1 MNDLLVIYVT
11 GTLALT
17 LGLYL
22 TLQNFGLG
30 LRYWQLKTADERQA
44 HRDAARIRR
53 TWPRLM
59 RNLGLSLTDH
69 MPRLADSITGRKV
82 NESGRLVRPR
92 IHLPRMTNIEID
104 TFGIT
109 ATIRLVPTVGLEHF
123 EKHADQLANFWGMV
137 RVHVIQ
143 QEPNKILMRAVRR
156 DPLTLPLTV
165 STPRAPR
172 DLRYYPAGLDEFG
185 KVARVRLHHGSGIG
199 VYGLPTY
206 GKSSFILGLI
216 SYFAM
221 SDRVQFLVADGKVET
236 GHEGDYYDV
245 APRALSIIGSDV
257 LTFNEWIKQV
267 NSFRAWRAGV
277 IRQALGTKDFWEVGP
292 TPEWPLIFVIIDEAH
307 SFFDQVKTTSK
318 NTDLVNQNTKAA
330 ENAHEV
336 AKFVRLCRSVG
347 MELVISTQKGTSDAI
362 PTQIRDNL
370 HASISFAVKTDEAA
384 IAALGQNIRDY
395 PDANPTNYQAEQ
407 YIGVASMVAER
418 RKGFVRMRTP
428 LCKGAIAAAVC
439 DQSAHLVRPM
449 KGVSVGLGH
458 RALAPASPAALLP
471 DTKDA
476 HE

>member
-1 MNDLLVIYVT
+1 MNVLITAYVT
-11 GTLALT
+11 GALALIT
-17 LGLYL
+17 LIYL
-22 TLQNFGLG
+22 TLQNFGFG
-30 LRYWQLKTADERQA
+30 LAYWRLTTDDDRQA

-59 RNLGLSLTDH
+59 RSVGLSLTDH
-69 MPRLADSITGRKV
+69 MPKFIDGLSSHRINDA
-82 NESGRLVRPR
+82 GRLVRPR
-92 IHLPRMTNIEID
+92 IHLPRILDIETD

-109 ATIRLVPTVGLEHF
+109 ATVKLVPTVKLEDF
-123 EKHADQLANFWGMV
+123 EKQVDHLANFWGMV

-143 QEPNKILMRAVRR
+143 NEANKLLMRAVRR

-165 STPRAPR
+165 STPRNPR

-221 SDRVQFLVADGKVET
+221 SPSVQFLVADGKVET

-245 APRALSIIGSDV
+245 APRALSIIGSDIG
-257 LTFNEWIKQV
+257 TFNAWIKQV
-267 NSFRAWRAGV
+267 NAFRAWRAGV

-292 TPEWPLIFVIIDEAH
+292 TPEWPVIYVIIDEAH
-307 SFFDQVKTTSK
+307 CFFDQVKTTSK
-318 NTDLVNQNTKAA
+318 NTELVAQNAQAA
-330 ENAHEV
+330 ENAYEV

-347 MELVISTQKGTSDAI
+347 MMLVISTQKGTSDAI

-370 HASISFAVKTDEAA
+370 HASLCFAVKTDEAA
-384 IAALGQNIRDY
+384 VAALGQGIRDY
-395 PDANPTNYQAEQ
+395 SDANPTNYQAEQ

-439 DQSAHLVRPM
+439 DQSAQLVRPI
-449 KGVSVGLGH
+449 KDLSIGLDH
-458 RALAPASPAALLP
+458 HELAPVSPAALLTIGKELP
-471 DTKDA
+471 
-476 HE
+476 E